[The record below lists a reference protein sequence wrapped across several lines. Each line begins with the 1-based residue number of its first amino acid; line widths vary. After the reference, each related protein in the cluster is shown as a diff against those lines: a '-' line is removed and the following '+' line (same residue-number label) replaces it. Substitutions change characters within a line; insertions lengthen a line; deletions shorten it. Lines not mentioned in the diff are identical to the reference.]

1 METSMA
7 KIGTWRH
14 RAAKATAVLIAGF
27 AFVALN
33 VTAATVATAAEPTT
47 TLHSIEKSGVLR
59 VCTTGDYR
67 PFTYLQ
73 PDGSYVGIDIDQAH
87 LLAKALGAKVDF
99 VKTTWPTLMQDF
111 TAGKCDIAMGG
122 ISVTLARQ
130 KVAAFSTHYM
140 VDGKT
145 PIARCADVDKY
156 QTLKQID
163 QPDVRVIVNPGGTN
177 FQFAKDHLQHAHL
190 IVYPDNNTIFQQL
203 VDGKADVMVTDGTE
217 TLLQHKLHPQLCAI
231 HPNHPLT
238 YGEKA
243 YLIPRNDLP
252 FQDFVDQW
260 LHLEIRSG
268 EFKAVLDKW
277 LG

>member
-1 METSMA
+1 MA
-7 KIGTWRH
+7 KIETWR
-14 RAAKATAVLIAGF
+14 RLAARVAAALAAGLAFTAL
-27 AFVALN
+27 
-33 VTAATVATAAEPTT
+33 TAAAAEPSSTSS
-47 TLHSIEKSGVLR
+47 TLSRVEKSGVLR

-67 PFTYLQ
+67 PFTDLQ

-87 LLAKALGAKVDF
+87 LLAKALGVKVDF

-145 PIARCADVDKY
+145 PIARCADADKY
-156 QTLKQID
+156 QTLQQID

-177 FQFAKDHLQHAHL
+177 FQFAKDHLQHAEV
-190 IVYPDNNTIFQQL
+190 IVYPDNTTIFQQL

-217 TLLQHKLHPQLCAI
+217 TLLQHKLHPQLCPVN
-231 HPNHPLT
+231 PNHPLT

-243 YLIPRNDLP
+243 YLIAGNDLP

-260 LHLEIRSG
+260 LNLEIRSG
-268 EFKAVLDKW
+268 EFKTVVDKW